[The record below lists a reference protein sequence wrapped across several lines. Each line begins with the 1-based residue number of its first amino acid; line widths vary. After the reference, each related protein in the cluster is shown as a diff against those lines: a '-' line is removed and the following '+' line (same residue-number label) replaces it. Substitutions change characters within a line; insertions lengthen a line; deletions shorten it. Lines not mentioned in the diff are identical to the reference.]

1 MAKNELAL
9 TELDTKPVS
18 YMVRDEEVKLSGAI
32 VKKYLTRGNT
42 AVNDQEVIMFMNL
55 CRFQKL
61 NPFLNEAYLVKFGND
76 AQIITGKEA
85 FMKRAEEC
93 ENFDGLQAGIIV
105 QRGDQQ
111 LEVEG
116 TFSAPGDKIL
126 GGWARVYRSD
136 RKTPY
141 YHSVSL
147 SEYDKKQSVWKDK
160 PSTMIRKVA
169 LVQALREAFPTNLGG
184 LYTEDEMPGKSID
197 VQVEET
203 VKSNANQEFIDIDAD
218 FEVLEETEQDNAER
232 VTPTPEPSKQNNKRT
247 QKEAAQMSMEGPGY

>member
-1 MAKNELAL
+1 MSKNEVAL

-32 VKKYLTRGNT
+32 VKKYLTRGNAKVT
-42 AVNDQEVIMFMNL
+42 EQEVIMFMNL

-61 NPFLNEAYLVKFGND
+61 NPFLNEAYLVKFGGE

-85 FMKRAEEC
+85 FMKRAEESK
-93 ENFDGLQAGIIV
+93 ELDGIQAGIIV
-105 QRGDQQ
+105 QRGDKQ

-116 TFSAPGDKIL
+116 TFMAPGDKLL
-126 GGWARVYRSD
+126 GGWAKVYRTD
-136 RKTPY
+136 KKFPY
-141 YHSVSL
+141 YQSVPL

-203 VKSNANQEFIDIDAD
+203 IKDNANQEFIDIETE
-218 FEVLEETEQDNAER
+218 FEVLEDSEQE
-232 VTPTPEPSKQNNKRT
+232 PEPKNSNRKAK
-247 QKEAAQMSMEGPGY
+247 KEAEQVVMEGPGY

>member
-1 MAKNELAL
+1 MAKNEVAL
-9 TELDTKPVS
+9 TELDTRPVS

-32 VKKYLTRGNT
+32 VKKYLTRGNSNVT
-42 AVNDQEVIMFMNL
+42 EQEVIMFMNL

-61 NPFLNEAYLVKFGND
+61 NPFLNEAYLVKFGSE

-85 FMKRAEEC
+85 FMKRAEESK
-93 ENFDGLQAGIIV
+93 ELDGIQAGIIV
-105 QRGDQQ
+105 QRGDKQ

-116 TFSAPGDKIL
+116 TFMAPGDKLL
-126 GGWARVYRSD
+126 GGWAKVYRTD
-136 RKTPY
+136 KKFPY
-141 YHSVSL
+141 YQSVPL

-184 LYTEDEMPGKSID
+184 LYTEDEMPCKSID

-203 VKSNANQEFIDIDAD
+203 IKDNANQEFIDIEAE
-218 FEVLEETEQDNAER
+218 FEVLEDSEQE
-232 VTPTPEPSKQNNKRT
+232 PEPKNSNRKAK
-247 QKEAAQMSMEGPGY
+247 KEAEQVVTEGPGY

>member
-1 MAKNELAL
+1 MAKNELVL

-85 FMKRAEEC
+85 FMKRAEESK
-93 ENFDGLQAGIIV
+93 ELDGIQAGIIV
-105 QRGDQQ
+105 QRGDKQ

-116 TFSAPGDKIL
+116 TFMAPGDKLL
-126 GGWARVYRSD
+126 GGWAKVYRID
-136 RKTPY
+136 KKFPY
-141 YHSVSL
+141 YQSVPL

-184 LYTEDEMPGKSID
+184 LYTEDEMQTKSVDERVDDTIS
-197 VQVEET
+197 Q
-203 VKSNANQEFIDIDAD
+203 NANQIEVDIVDD
-218 FEVLEETEQDNAER
+218 TEAEYT
-232 VTPTPEPSKQNNKRT
+232 VVDVEDKPVEQG
-247 QKEAAQMSMEGPGY
+247 QIVMEGPGY